1 MSRIRANQITN
12 ENANGA
18 PNFPHGFTNTG
29 IITSTAI
36 ANPVPNLTVN
46 GNLGLS
52 GTLTSEDVTNE
63 DSIGIVTA
71 RTGVKIGP
79 TTGVGATIFT
89 DGSINSAGIITSTN
103 VSVASSVTAVTYFG
117 DGSNLDN
124 ASQYG
129 VLEHIAGQCD
139 GSTRACNFGTFTF
152 PNVTAVD
159 VKSSTSYT
167 AVAGSQVSYQP
178 PTGAIAVEY
187 AFHYSQ
193 SWDGS
198 NHAIQHQK
206 FYVDSDEIVK
216 ARYTSGNKYFENIVT
231 FRWYFRI
238 DGSQSNDLNIGRFQ
252 TWNSP
257 KTLALHTR
265 AYGSNDAERFYGVH
279 YWDASSSGVS
289 SIIRQPQIEIIAY
302 GNPAV

>member
-12 ENANGA
+12 VNADGA
-18 PNFPHGFTNTG
+18 PNFPHGFTHTG

-36 ANPVPNLTVN
+36 PNPVPNLTVN

-79 TTGVGATIFT
+79 TAGVGATIFT
-89 DGSINSAGIITSTN
+89 DGSINSSGIITSTN
-103 VSVASSVTAVTYFG
+103 VSIASSITAVTYFG
-117 DGSNLDN
+117 DGSNLEN

-139 GSTRACNFGTFTF
+139 GSTRACSFGTFTF

-159 VKSSTSYT
+159 NKDSSSYSIL
-167 AVAGSQVSYQP
+167 AGSQVSYKP
-178 PTGAIAVEY
+178 PAGAIGVEY
-187 AFHYSQ
+187 KFHFNLG
-193 SWDGS
+193 WDGS
-198 NHAIQHQK
+198 SHSIQH
-206 FYVDSDEIVK
+206 FRLYVDNTEITD
-216 ARYTSGNKYFENIVT
+216 ARFTQANRYHENIVT
-231 FRWYFRI
+231 FGWYFRI
-238 DGSQSNDLNIGRFQ
+238 GGSGTDNAIGRFEN
-252 TWNSP
+252 WNST
-257 KTLALHTR
+257 KSFDLRTR
-265 AYGSNDAERFYGVH
+265 AYSASNNEVSRIYGTR
-279 YWDASSSGVS
+279 YWDGGTSQQFK
-289 SIIRQPQIEIIAY
+289 QPQMEIIAY

>member
-12 ENANGA
+12 VNADGA
-18 PNFPHGFTNTG
+18 PNFPHGFTSTG
-29 IITSTAI
+29 IITATALP
-36 ANPVPNLTVN
+36 NPVPNLTVN

-79 TTGVGATIFT
+79 TAGVGATIFT
-89 DGSINSAGIITSTN
+89 DGSINSSGIITSTN

-117 DGSNLDN
+117 DGSNLQN

-152 PNVTAVD
+152 PNITSVPGNFNTDVYQQMVAV
-159 VKSSTSYT
+159 VYK
-167 AVAGSQVSYQP
+167 P
-178 PTGAIAVEY
+178 PAGAIGVEFN
-187 AFHYSQ
+187 FHFSG
-193 SWDGS
+193 SWRGDT
-198 NHAIQHQK
+198 HAIQHFK
-206 FYVDSDEIVK
+206 FFVDSNEITN
-216 ARYTSGNKYFENIVT
+216 ARFNTSNRYYENLCSFRYYITIGGSGNDYPVGRLEN
-231 FRWYFRI
+231 
-238 DGSQSNDLNIGRFQ
+238 
-252 TWNSP
+252 WNSS
-257 KTLALHTR
+257 KTLTMQTR
-265 AYGSNDAERFYGVH
+265 AYQAGGNRVADMYGTY
-279 YWDASSSGVS
+279 YWDGANSPQQF
-289 SIIRQPQIEIIAY
+289 RQPQMEIISY

>member
-1 MSRIRANQITN
+1 MSRIRVNQITN

-18 PNFPHGFTNTG
+18 PNFPHGFTHTG
-29 IITSTAI
+29 IITTTTI
-36 ANPVPNLTVN
+36 PNPVPNLTVN

-79 TTGVGATIFT
+79 TAGVGATIFT
-89 DGSINSAGIITSTN
+89 DGSINSAGIITATN

-117 DGSNLDN
+117 DGSNLVD
-124 ASQYG
+124 AVQYG

-139 GSTRACNFGTFTF
+139 GSTRACSFGTFTF
-152 PNVTAVD
+152 PNVTSVD
-159 VKSSTSYT
+159 IKGSTTYS

-187 AFHYSQ
+187 CFHYNQ
-193 SWDGS
+193 SWDGDA
-198 NHAIQHQK
+198 HAIQHQR

-216 ARYTSGNKYFENIVT
+216 ARYTLGNRYFENIVT

-252 TWNSP
+252 TWNSS

-265 AYGSNDAERFYGVH
+265 EYGGNNVERFYGTR
-279 YWDASSSGVS
+279 YWEGSSGQQF
-289 SIIRQPQIEIIAY
+289 RQPQIEIIAY

>member
-18 PNFPHGFTNTG
+18 PNFPHGFTHTG

-79 TTGVGATIFT
+79 TAGVGATIFT

-139 GSTRACNFGTFTF
+139 GSTRTCNFGTFTF
-152 PNVTAVD
+152 ANVT
-159 VKSSTSYT
+159 SSRSFNSTTYASIPET
-167 AVAGSQVSYQP
+167 QVAYKP
-178 PTGAIAVEY
+178 PAGATGVEFI
-187 AFHYSQ
+187 FHFSS
-193 SWDGS
+193 SWTNDA
-198 NHAIQHQK
+198 HAIQHFR
-206 FYVDSDEIVK
+206 FYIDNTEVTG
-216 ARYTSGNKYFENIVT
+216 ARFTTGNRYYENLCS

-238 DGSQSNDLNIGRFQ
+238 GGSGNDYTIGRFEN
-252 TWNSP
+252 WNST
-257 KTLALHTR
+257 KTFDLRTR
-265 AYGSNDAERFYGVH
+265 AYQTSGNTVANFYRTY
-279 YWDASSSGVS
+279 YWEGTSGNQF
-289 SIIRQPQIEIIAY
+289 RQPQMEIIAY

>member
-1 MSRIRANQITN
+1 MSRIRVNQITN

-18 PNFPHGFTNTG
+18 PNFPHGFTHTG
-29 IITSTAI
+29 IITTTTI
-36 ANPVPNLTVN
+36 PNPVPNLTVN

-79 TTGVGATIFT
+79 TAGVGATIFT

-103 VSVASSVTAVTYFG
+103 VSVASSVTAITYFG
-117 DGSNLDN
+117 DGSNLVD
-124 ASQYG
+124 AVQYG

-139 GSTRACNFGTFTF
+139 GSTRACSFGTFTF
-152 PNVTAVD
+152 PNVTSVD
-159 VKSSTSYT
+159 IKGSTTYS

-187 AFHYSQ
+187 CFHYSQ
-193 SWDGS
+193 GWNGS
-198 NHAIQHQK
+198 AHAIQHQK
-206 FYVDSDEIVK
+206 FYVGSDEIVN
-216 ARYTSGNKYFENIVT
+216 ARYTIANVYFENIIT

-252 TWNSP
+252 TWNSS

-265 AYGSNDAERFYGVH
+265 EYGGNNVERFYGTR
-279 YWDASSSGVS
+279 YWEGSSGQQF
-289 SIIRQPQIEIIAY
+289 RQPQIEIIAY